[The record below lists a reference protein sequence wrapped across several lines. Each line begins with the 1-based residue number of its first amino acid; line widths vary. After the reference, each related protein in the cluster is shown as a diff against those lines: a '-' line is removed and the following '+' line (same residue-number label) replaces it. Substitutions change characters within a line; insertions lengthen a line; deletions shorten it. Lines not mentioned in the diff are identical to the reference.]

1 MTQLVTGVFRLKQGV
16 RLISQ
21 GSGGV
26 LLRKSPLRAF
36 RVNAAAFSV
45 LQRCQAGLC
54 LDHDQIPEAGCS
66 QEALLAVLDRLFQAG
81 ILDWTPSECL
91 QFPSV
96 SVIVPVYNRE
106 EELSE
111 CLDSLAA
118 LVYPADKV
126 EVIVVDDASTDGSA
140 ATAAQHKARLV
151 KLPVNRGQSA
161 ARNVGVM
168 HASGELV
175 AFIDS
180 DCIADPAWL
189 RDLVPFFQ
197 DSRTALVGGYVA
209 SFFQNTWLDRYEEV
223 KSPLCMGSDL
233 AIGSG
238 PDSDFYVPTCNMVVR
253 KDVYLRVGGL
263 KENQRVGEDVD
274 LCWRLKEAGF
284 RLIYVPK
291 GVVKHKHRSSFSATF
306 SRRFQYGTSE
316 PLLHDNHPHVS
327 KRYPWN
333 PASMVILAGCIG
345 AVALQSLLAALLVP
359 GTVLLDTL
367 LKKRRYELQI
377 GVPISIKEVLRSTAG
392 THFELLFQ
400 LTYHWV
406 RYYLILI
413 LLVGAVFPS
422 LAPAAMAM
430 ILFPSFVEF
439 LRKRPRLSYPAF
451 VFFFASDHISYQ
463 AGVLWGSIVRRNFR
477 SYKLRFVTVG
487 RRETPSRRAIN
498 EVDRNRHGS
507 QPLRGRDRANEVT
520 AGSGSLEGLRP
531 SNLS

>member
-16 RLISQ
+16 RLIPQ
-21 GSGGV
+21 DSGGI
-26 LLRKSPLRAF
+26 LLRDSPLRAF
-36 RVNAAAFSV
+36 RVNAAALAV
-45 LQRCQAGLC
+45 LQRYETGLP
-54 LDHDQIPEAGCS
+54 LDYDQVPEAGRS
-66 QEALLAVLDRLFQAG
+66 HEALLSVLDRLFQAG
-81 ILDWTPSECL
+81 ILDWTPAECL
-91 QFPSV
+91 PFPSV
-96 SVIVPVYNRE
+96 SVIVPVYNRKE
-106 EELSE
+106 DIGE

-126 EVIVVDDASTDGSA
+126 EVIVVDDASTDSSA
-140 ATAAQHKARLV
+140 AIAAQHKARV
-151 KLPVNRGQSA
+151 VRLPVNRGQSA

-168 HASGELV
+168 HASGELL

-189 RDLVPFFQ
+189 QDLVPYFQ

-209 SFFQNTWLDRYEEV
+209 SFFQSTWLDRYEEV

-253 KDVYLRVGGL
+253 KDAYLKVGGL
-263 KENQRVGEDVD
+263 NENQRVGEDVD
-274 LCWRLKEAGF
+274 LCWRLKKAGF

-291 GVVKHKHRSSFSATF
+291 GIVKHKHRSSFCATF
-306 SRRFQYGTSE
+306 FRRFQYGTSE

-333 PASMVILAGCIG
+333 PASMVILAACIG
-345 AVALQSLLAALLVP
+345 ALALQSVLAALLIP
-359 GTVLLDTL
+359 CTVLLDTFA
-367 LKKRRYELQI
+367 KKRRYELQI
-377 GVPISIKEVLRSTAG
+377 GVPISMKEVLRSTAG
-392 THFELLFQ
+392 THFELLFH

-430 ILFPSFVEF
+430 ILFTSLVEF
-439 LRKRPRLSYPAF
+439 RRKRPRLSYPAF

-463 AGVLWGSIVRRNFR
+463 GGVLWGSIVRRSFR

-487 RRETPSRRAIN
+487 RRERPSVKTMN
-498 EVDRNRHGS
+498 EVERNRDRS
-507 QPLRGRDRANEVT
+507 QPLGERDRTNVVT
-520 AGSGSLEGLRP
+520 AGSGSLEGLSP
-531 SNLS
+531 SNLP